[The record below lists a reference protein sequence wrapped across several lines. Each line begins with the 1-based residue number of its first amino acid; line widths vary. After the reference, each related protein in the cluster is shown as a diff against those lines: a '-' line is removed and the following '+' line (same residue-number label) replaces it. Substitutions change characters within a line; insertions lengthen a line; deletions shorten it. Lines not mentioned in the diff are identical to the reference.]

1 MFINR
6 NRNINLDLGDESL
19 ILKSIKI
26 KDIFEKKCLRFN
38 ENNTVGDVIKNLT
51 SKKSS
56 DGFLINSEGIL
67 LNKLELHQLI
77 NVKKNVKLKHLKKN
91 KYLQINE
98 NENIFNAIDICK
110 DFVGESIPVVND
122 KKLLIGVITE
132 SDLFNVYIK
141 TSRNQREL
149 ESQN

>member
-1 MFINR
+1 M
-6 NRNINLDLGDESL
+6 L
-19 ILKSIKI
+19 
-26 KDIFEKKCLRFN
+26 
-38 ENNTVGDVIKNLT
+38 
-51 SKKSS
+51 
-56 DGFLINSEGIL
+56 
-67 LNKLELHQLI
+67 
-77 NVKKNVKLKHLKKN
+77 KKNIKLKHLKKN

-122 KKLLIGVITE
+122 KKQFIGVITE
-132 SDLFNVYIK
+132 SDIFNVYIK